1 MKTVSYLMA
10 GLVGAVGFVLLMGS
24 SQGHTTTRIIIG
36 VVLIGVAV
44 FFIYLARSKGPQVHI
59 THDIDLTGD
68 VSPETMRCK
77 SCDAQLDADSIE
89 LREGAIYV
97 KCPYCGSEYH
107 MEEKPKW

>member
-1 MKTVSYLMA
+1 MKTISYLVA
-10 GLVGAVGFVLLMGS
+10 GLLGAVGFVFLIGS
-24 SQGHTTTRIIIG
+24 SQGNAVTRIIIG

-44 FFIYLARSKGPQVHI
+44 FFIYLARSKGPQVNI

-68 VSPETMRCK
+68 VSLESMRCK

-97 KCPYCGSEYH
+97 KCPYCGSQYH

>member
-1 MKTVSYLMA
+1 MKTVSYLVA
-10 GLVGAVGFVLLMGS
+10 GLLGAVGVVFLIGS
-24 SQGHTTTRIIIG
+24 SQGNAVTRIIIG
-36 VVLIGVAV
+36 VVLIGVAA
-44 FFIYLARSKGPQVHI
+44 FFIYLARSKGPQIHI

-68 VSPETMRCK
+68 VSLEEMHCK
-77 SCDAQLDADSIE
+77 SCGAKLDADSIT